1 MYKVMGERN
10 CEQEQQANGIK
21 MKKKQKEEK
30 WTKR

>member
-1 MYKVMGERN
+1 MKKMYKVMGERN

-30 WTKR
+30 